1 MTPQKTTQTSHHKG
15 SVLLSIKD
23 VHLTLG
29 GNHILDNVN
38 IEVKDIIQPGTVR
51 GQIKGLIGP
60 SGVGKTQLLRIIAG
74 LNDPDEG
81 TVHIASN
88 DQATLVP
95 TQPGMVGVVAQ
106 NYPLFEH
113 LSVVNNLVLAGGVSK
128 LSRSEAKEKALG
140 LLQRFG
146 LHDRRNYW
154 PSQLSGGQRQR
165 ISILQQLMVERF
177 FLIMDEPFSGLDPS
191 AIKEITVFINEVA
204 HSHELNT
211 ILIISHDIRSV
222 VTIADEIFILG
233 RKLDQKGD
241 LVRSAHIVETVNLLD
256 LGLAWQDGIRQLPE
270 FNSLVNQLEDKFSRI

>member
-1 MTPQKTTQTSHHKG
+1 MTPQDTPQTSHHKG
-15 SVLLSIKD
+15 AVLLSIKD

-38 IEVKDIIQPGTVR
+38 VEVKDIIQPGTVR

-74 LNDPDEG
+74 LNKPDEG
-81 TVHIASN
+81 TVEIASD
-88 DQATLVP
+88 DQATLIP

-128 LSRSEAKEKALG
+128 LSKSEAKEKALG

-165 ISILQQLMVERF
+165 ISILQQLMIERF

-233 RKLDQKGD
+233 REFNQKGE
-241 LVRSAHIVETVNLLD
+241 LVRSAHIIEKVDLLD
-256 LGLAWQDGIRQLPE
+256 LDLAWQEGIRQLPE
-270 FNSLVNQLEDKFSRI
+270 FSSLVNELEDKFSRI